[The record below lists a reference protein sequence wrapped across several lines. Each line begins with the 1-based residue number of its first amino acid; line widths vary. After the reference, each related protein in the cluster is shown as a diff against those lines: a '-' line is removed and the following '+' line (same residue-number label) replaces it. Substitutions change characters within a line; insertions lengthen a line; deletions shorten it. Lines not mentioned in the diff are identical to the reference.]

1 MTKKRRG
8 RNQGSII
15 KRKDRYRAFLYVP
28 GGRLSKSFTTKKEAQ
43 SWLNEMSFKR
53 DKGLMIASS
62 RIPLKRYLSEWLE
75 IHSTQLKPASA
86 RRYRQI
92 ARDYVYPYVGK
103 KKLCDLT
110 VFDVE
115 ALYQKLLANCISVRN
130 VRYTHSL
137 LHRSLKD
144 AMKRGVVGFNAAHGA
159 RQPKMT
165 QKEMVI
171 LDEDQVIRFFIGVKG
186 HRLEALFHIAI
197 KTGMRQGEIFGLK
210 WSDIDWQ
217 RGLLRVQRQAQRVKG
232 QGKIFV
238 PPKTKAG
245 RRTIPLGSEMLLL
258 LREHREKQEA
268 LKDEYGFGWHALN
281 LVFPTNTGNP
291 MATSNL
297 LKEYKSLLEACGLHK
312 MRFHDL
318 RHTAASIMLNRGI
331 PAYVVSRILGHSK
344 PSTTLDIYGHLIPVM
359 HEGIGD
365 QMDDW
370 LTPIEFK
377 IGEEVEE
384 KRDGE

>member
-15 KRKDRYRAFLYVP
+15 KRGNRYRAFLYVP
-28 GGRLSKSFTTKKEAQ
+28 GGRISKSFSTKTDAQ

-62 RIPLKRYLSEWLE
+62 RMPLKSYLLDWLE
-75 IHSTQLKPASA
+75 IHSTQLKPASE

-92 ARDYVYPYVGK
+92 ARDYVYPFIGK
-103 KKLCDLT
+103 KLLCDLT

-115 ALYQKLLANCISVRN
+115 RLYQKLLADDVSVRN
-130 VRYTHSL
+130 VRYVHSL

-144 AMKRGVVGFNAAHGA
+144 AQKRGIVGYNAAHGA
-159 RQPKMT
+159 RQPKLT
-165 QKEMVI
+165 QKEMII
-171 LDEDQVIRFFIGVKG
+171 LDEDQVMRFFIGVKG
-186 HRLEALFHIAI
+186 HRLEALFHLAI

-210 WSDIDWQ
+210 WSDIDWL
-217 RGLLRVQRQAQRVKG
+217 RGRVRVQRQAQRVKG
-232 QGKIFV
+232 QGKLFV

-245 RRTIPLGSEMLLL
+245 RRSIPIGSEMLLL
-258 LREHREKQEA
+258 LRKHREKQVVT
-268 LKDEYGFGWHALN
+268 KIFSGQDWHELN
-281 LVFPTNTGNP
+281 LVFPTRNGKP
-291 MATSNL
+291 LSESNL
-297 LKEYKSLLEACGLHK
+297 LKEYKMLLEACGLPK
-312 MRFHDL
+312 LRFHDL

-331 PAYVVSRILGHSK
+331 PPFVVSRILGHSK
-344 PSTTLDIYGHLIPVM
+344 PSTTMDIYGHLIPIM

-370 LTPIEFK
+370 LTPIEYK
-377 IGEEVEE
+377 IEKEVGKNQDDE
-384 KRDGE
+384 

>member
-8 RNQGSII
+8 RNQGSIT
-15 KRKDRYRAFLYVP
+15 KRGNRFRAFLYVP
-28 GGRLSKSFTTKKEAQ
+28 GGRISKSFATKTDAQ

-53 DKGLMIASS
+53 DRGLKIASS
-62 RIPLKRYLSEWLE
+62 RIQLRNYLSEWLD
-75 IHSTQLKPASA
+75 IHSTQLKPASE

-92 ARDYVYPYVGK
+92 ARDYVYPYIGK
-103 KKLCDLT
+103 KMLCDLT
-110 VFDVE
+110 VFDIE
-115 ALYQKLLANCISVRN
+115 GLYQKLLANDVSVRN
-130 VRYTHSL
+130 VRYVHSL

-144 AMKRGVVGFNAAHGA
+144 ALKRGIVGFNAAHGA
-159 RQPKMT
+159 RQPKLT
-165 QKEMVI
+165 QKEMII
-171 LDEDQVIRFFIGVKG
+171 LDEDQVMRFFIGVKG
-186 HRLEALFHIAI
+186 HRLEALFHLAI

-217 RGLLRVQRQAQRVKG
+217 RGRLRVQRQAQRVKG

-245 RRTIPLGSEMLLL
+245 RRSIPIGSEMLLL
-258 LREHREKQEA
+258 LRKHREKQVIKKVFSGRE
-268 LKDEYGFGWHALN
+268 WHELN
-281 LVFPTNTGNP
+281 LVFPTRNGKP
-291 MATSNL
+291 LSESNL
-297 LKEYKSLLEACGLHK
+297 LKEYKLLLEVCGLPK

-331 PAYVVSRILGHSK
+331 PPFVVSRILGHSK
-344 PSTTLDIYGHLIPVM
+344 PSTTMDIYGHLIPIM

-370 LTPIEFK
+370 LTPIELK

-384 KRDGE
+384 EQDDE

>member
-15 KRKDRYRAFLYVP
+15 KRGNRYRAFLYVP
-28 GGRLSKSFTTKKEAQ
+28 GGRISKSFSTKTDAQ

-62 RIPLKRYLSEWLE
+62 RMPLKSYLLDWLE
-75 IHSTQLKPASA
+75 IHSTQLKPASE

-92 ARDYVYPYVGK
+92 ARDYVYPFIGK
-103 KKLCDLT
+103 KLLCDLT

-115 ALYQKLLANCISVRN
+115 MLYQKLLADDVSVRN
-130 VRYTHSL
+130 VRYVHSL

-144 AMKRGVVGFNAAHGA
+144 AQKRGIVGYNAAHGA
-159 RQPKMT
+159 RQPKLT
-165 QKEMVI
+165 QKEMII
-171 LDEDQVIRFFIGVKG
+171 LDEDQVMRFFIGVKG
-186 HRLEALFHIAI
+186 HRLEALFHLAI

-210 WSDIDWQ
+210 WSDIDWL
-217 RGLLRVQRQAQRVKG
+217 RGRLRVQRQAQRVKG

-245 RRTIPLGSEMLLL
+245 RRSIPIGSEMLLL
-258 LREHREKQEA
+258 LRKHREKQVVT
-268 LKDEYGFGWHALN
+268 KIFSGCDWHELN
-281 LVFPTNTGNP
+281 LVFPTRNGKP
-291 MATSNL
+291 LSESNL
-297 LKEYKSLLEACGLHK
+297 LKEYKMLLEVCGLPK
-312 MRFHDL
+312 IRFHDL

-331 PAYVVSRILGHSK
+331 PPFVVSRILGHSK
-344 PSTTLDIYGHLIPVM
+344 PSTTMDIYGHLIPIM

-370 LTPIEFK
+370 LTPIEYK
-377 IGEEVEE
+377 IEKEVGKNQDDE
-384 KRDGE
+384 